1 MRNYFSYNIDFTELS
16 DWKEGTLTVVEC
28 PDADDYSFM
37 EREVGVP
44 SSFIEDIA
52 DTDELPRVETEGDW
66 LLAIVRIPLRNE
78 DDGLPFI
85 TVPVGVMA
93 RGADVVT
100 LCFSHC
106 NLIPDLLATMRRK
119 HVAVRNHV
127 DLILWI
133 VFAATDWFLKYLR
146 QINSEVESDEKKL
159 RKSITNAD
167 LIQLRDLQKTLVYF
181 NTSIRGNQVMTDRL
195 SSLYQEKELLDV
207 DLLEDLVIELK
218 QAFNTVSVYT
228 EILNA
233 TMDSYASIISNNL
246 NVIMKRMTSF
256 SIALMIPTL
265 VASFYG
271 MNVINHAE
279 NSYQREFGIRNT
291 LKKLNR
297 QLEKSCRFF

>member
-28 PDADDYSFM
+28 PDA
-37 EREVGVP
+37 
-44 SSFIEDIA
+44 
-52 DTDELPRVETEGDW
+52 
-66 LLAIVRIPLRNE
+66 
-78 DDGLPFI
+78 
-85 TVPVGVMA
+85 
-93 RGADVVT
+93 
-100 LCFSHC
+100 
-106 NLIPDLLATMRRK
+106 
-119 HVAVRNHV
+119 
-127 DLILWI
+127 
-133 VFAATDWFLKYLR
+133 TDWFLKYLR
-146 QINSEVESDEKKL
+146 QINSEVESDEKEL

-233 TMDSYASIISNNL
+233 TMDSYSSIISNNL
-246 NVIMKRMTSF
+246 NVIMKRKTSF

-279 NSYQREFGIRNT
+279 NSY
-291 LKKLNR
+291 
-297 QLEKSCRFF
+297 